1 MESEDSET
9 DWGKS
14 LQFYMMIHDSHLTP
28 SQNKEKKDNSWG
40 DPASCFNVEALQVSS
55 SRLRHKKSPY
65 PLPMLNCLAQYPGF
79 MGKRKPES

>member
-28 SQNKEKKDNSWG
+28 SQGREKKTTLG
-40 DPASCFNVEALQVSS
+40 ATQPLVSMS
-55 SRLRHKKSPY
+55 KHFKSHH
-65 PLPMLNCLAQYPGF
+65 LV
-79 MGKRKPES
+79 